1 MASVSYG
8 VPIIGWPMAA
18 EQFYNVKLLE
28 EEIGVCLEVARGRIS
43 EVKCEDIVAKIDLV
57 MNDTEKGKEMRKKA
71 CEVRNIIN
79 NSIADKEV
87 FKGVS
92 AKAMD
97 DFLNAAML
105 IREQAKRIPRNSIS
119 TQNSS
124 QLLH

>member
-28 EEIGVCLEVARGRIS
+28 EEIGVCLEMARGRIS

>member
-1 MASVSYG
+1 
-8 VPIIGWPMAA
+8 
-18 EQFYNVKLLE
+18 
-28 EEIGVCLEVARGRIS
+28 LEVARGRIS

-92 AKAMD
+92 TKAMD

-105 IREQAKRIPRNSIS
+105 MREQAKRIPRNSIS

-124 QLLH
+124 

>member
-105 IREQAKRIPRNSIS
+105 IREQAKRSPRNSIS

>member
-1 MASVSYG
+1 
-8 VPIIGWPMAA
+8 MAA